1 MRKKLFVYALIV
13 ILTIFGVYFL
23 GAKVIGVIG
32 MVLVALG
39 LKRANNGLDEA
50 KKRIQKAG
58 EGFETKKHNPDSALD
73 FFDDFFSRPGK

>member
-13 ILTIFGVYFL
+13 IFTIFGVYFL
-23 GAKVIGVIG
+23 GTKVIGVIG

-58 EGFETKKHNPDSALD
+58 EGFEAKKHDPDSALD